1 MACRSAWPS
10 WRCCSAR
17 YHGDH
22 REREPAAL
30 NYEEKVEARRRAA
43 DSLLC
48 IGLDPELERLPAGIT
63 RDPAG
68 VYAFTTA
75 IVEATADIAAAYK
88 PNFAFYE
95 ALGPAGMDVLQR
107 LIAAIP
113 RDIPI
118 IGDAKRSDIGNS
130 ARLYARAALD
140 VYGCDA
146 MVVNP
151 YQGRDS
157 VEAYL
162 AHADRGVYVL
172 ARTSNSGAADF
183 QDIAVGGEPLYL
195 RIVREA
201 QGWQRVGT
209 LGFVVGATAPDDLGR
224 VRQAAPR
231 AQLLIPGIGVQGG
244 DLATA
249 VRAGCRADGGGVL
262 ISASRSV
269 LYASSGSDYAG
280 AARREAERLV
290 GEMRRLTGVS
300 Q

>member
-1 MACRSAWPS
+1 
-10 WRCCSAR
+10 
-17 YHGDH
+17 
-22 REREPAAL
+22 
-30 NYEEKVEARRRAA
+30 
-43 DSLLC
+43 
-48 IGLDPELERLPAGIT
+48 
-63 RDPAG
+63 
-68 VYAFTTA
+68 
-75 IVEATADIAAAYK
+75 
-88 PNFAFYE
+88 
-95 ALGPAGMDVLQR
+95 
-107 LIAAIP
+107 
-113 RDIPI
+113 
-118 IGDAKRSDIGNS
+118 
-130 ARLYARAALD
+130 
-140 VYGCDA
+140 
-146 MVVNP
+146 VVNP

-172 ARTSNSGAADF
+172 ARTSNPGAADF